1 MNLRGKVKVTDPSTS
16 RDRIGTDIFISHVT
30 SELYSTLGA
39 WAAAIIKDIEV
50 QQFLLD
56 FLLQSVAFIK
66 LRSSEIVCL
75 PRFSLFQKKIA
86 FTEVFSLLFQES
98 ISRCLFLYKIFFF
111 SSIFRREKLGLNSVL
126 HLAMQWEVEDSK

>member
-50 QQFLLD
+50 Q
-56 FLLQSVAFIK
+56 
-66 LRSSEIVCL
+66 
-75 PRFSLFQKKIA
+75 
-86 FTEVFSLLFQES
+86 
-98 ISRCLFLYKIFFF
+98 
-111 SSIFRREKLGLNSVL
+111 
-126 HLAMQWEVEDSK
+126 